1 MVHGIVLK
9 KQLKITTMKK
19 SGFFTLLG
27 FLVLGTVLFLQAC
40 TSMTVIQ
47 TVPSGAKVYINDEPR
62 GETPYTLVDN
72 KIIGTT
78 TSIRIEKGGYKPF
91 TTFIQRSEE
100 FDAGPVICGLIFT
113 PVWWLWAMKYKPVHS
128 YELVPAEQ

>member
-1 MVHGIVLK
+1 
-9 KQLKITTMKK
+9 MKK
-19 SGFFTLLG
+19 SGISTLLS
-27 FLVLGTVLFLQAC
+27 VLMLGAVLLLQSC

-47 TVPSGAKVYINDEPR
+47 TVPSGAKIYINDEPR

-78 TSIRIEKGGYKPF
+78 SSIRIEKGGYKPL
-91 TTFIQRSEE
+91 TTFIQKTEE
-100 FDAGPVICGLIFT
+100 FDPGPVICGFIFT
-113 PVWWLWAMKYKPVHS
+113 PVWWLWAMKYKPVHT

>member
-1 MVHGIVLK
+1 
-9 KQLKITTMKK
+9 MKK